1 MTNFMY
7 FCKALLF
14 LFLVGIGLLASIS
27 FAQPLPDA
35 TGSRF
40 LDRIVVVVDDEVIT
54 QREVDEVLQNTF
66 RQLERQGTPLPRR
79 DILEKQILERL
90 ILKRIQLQ
98 RARELG
104 LAVSDSE
111 VEQTLRRIAQE
122 NDLSMEAFRQTL
134 QNEGTDIQ
142 SLREEIRE
150 EILMVR
156 LKEQEVNSRVNVTE
170 SEIDNFIQT
179 QENSA
184 IGNDDYRLAHILIRL
199 SEQMD
204 AKQIEARSQRAQRAW
219 ELLQQGADFSQVAAE
234 FSEAPDAMQGGVL
247 DWRPIGQMG
256 PLFANLLVTMQI
268 GELTSVIRSP
278 IGFHILK
285 LLDKRKHETPVVII
299 DQTHAQHILI
309 KVNELMSENDAY
321 RQIMQIKQRV
331 DRGEEFSELA
341 KAFSEDSSAS
351 AGGDLGWVSPRD
363 TVPEFEKAMNE
374 LLPGQVSQP
383 VRTPFGWHLIKVIER
398 RKKDVSDQQRRELAR
413 QAIHARKAEGV
424 MQEWLQQLRDQAYVE
439 YIAED
444 D

>member
-1 MTNFMY
+1 MNIKY
-7 FCKALLF
+7 FYRTFLAMVSLLMS
-14 LFLVGIGLLASIS
+14 VS
-27 FAQPLPDA
+27 FAQPLPDSA
-35 TGSRF
+35 GPRF

-54 QREVDEVLQNTF
+54 QQEADEVLQNAI
-66 RQLERQGTPLPRR
+66 RQLERQGTQLPRR

-104 LAVSDSE
+104 LVASDGD

-142 SLREEIRE
+142 SFREEIRE

-156 LKEQEVNSRVNVTE
+156 LKEQEVNNRVNVTE
-170 SEIDNFIQT
+170 SEIDNFMQM
-179 QENSA
+179 QENSS
-184 IGNDDYRLAHILIRL
+184 IGNDDYRLAHILVQL

-204 AKQIEARSQRAQRAW
+204 TKQIEVRNQRAQSAL
-219 ELLQQGADFSQVAAE
+219 ESLKQGADFAQVAAE
-234 FSEAPDAMQGGVL
+234 FSDAPDAMQGGVL
-247 DWRPIGQMG
+247 DWRPVSQMG

-268 GELTSVIRSP
+268 GELTPVIRSP

-285 LLDKRKHETPVVII
+285 LLDRRERGTSVVII
-299 DQTHAQHILI
+299 EQTHAQHILI
-309 KVNELMSENDAY
+309 KINELISENDAY

-331 DRGEEFSELA
+331 DKGENFSELA

-351 AGGDLGWVSPRD
+351 SGGDLNWISPRD

-383 VRTPFGWHLIKVIER
+383 VRTSFGWHLIKVIER
-398 RKKDVSDQQRRELAR
+398 RKQDVSDQQRREAAR

-424 MQEWLQQLRDQAYVE
+424 VQEWMQQLRDQAYVE

-444 D
+444 N

>member
-1 MTNFMY
+1 MNIKY
-7 FCKALLF
+7 FYKI
-14 LFLVGIGLLASIS
+14 FLVVVSLVVSAS
-27 FAQPLPDA
+27 FAQPLLDSAGPR
-35 TGSRF
+35 S

-54 QREVDEVLQNTF
+54 QREADEVLQNAI
-66 RQLERQGTPLPRR
+66 RQLERQGTQLPRR

-90 ILKRIQLQ
+90 ILKRIQMQ

-104 LAVSDSE
+104 LVVSDSE

-142 SLREEIRE
+142 SFREEIRE

-156 LKEQEVNSRVNVTE
+156 LKEQEVNNRVNVTE
-170 SEIDNFIQT
+170 SEIDNFLQT
-179 QENSA
+179 QENSS
-184 IGNDDYRLAHILIRL
+184 IGNDDYRLAHILVQL

-204 AKQIEARSQRAQRAW
+204 TKQIDARNQRAQSALER
-219 ELLQQGADFSQVAAE
+219 LKQGADFAQVAAE
-234 FSEAPDAMQGGVL
+234 FSDAPDAMQGGVL

-268 GELTSVIRSP
+268 GELTPVIRSP

-285 LLDKRKHETPVVII
+285 LLDRRKQETPVVII

-309 KVNELMSENDAY
+309 KINELMSEDDAY
-321 RQIMQIKQRV
+321 RQIMQIKQRT
-331 DRGEEFSELA
+331 DKGEDFSELA

-351 AGGDLGWVSPRD
+351 SGGDLSWISPRD
-363 TVPEFEKAMNE
+363 TVPEFEQAMNE

-398 RKKDVSDQQRRELAR
+398 RKQDISDQQRREVAR
-413 QAIHARKAEGV
+413 QAIRARKAEGV
-424 MQEWLQQLRDQAYVE
+424 AQEWMQQLRDQAYVE
-439 YIAED
+439 YIAAD